1 MPKPNMSNLAHK
13 TAKFLTQFKKK
24 YHRRASAANTR
35 RFQRKFYLNRIRH
48 TQRADF
54 RRKSFQ
60 NMPNEL
66 MENEDMG
73 SYMSAPAPGPE
84 PAPAAAAA
92 AEINEL
98 REMRRRA
105 QIKRAKEKAE
115 QKAKQAKITAKAK
128 ATRATRKAIEEEQAK
143 ATKMAN
149 ASKKLAIKEGRAARA
164 DRRAAIRAQFQGRID
179 AAQAARAAGNVAGA
193 DAMED
198 EIREEIREQEAN
210 KGNTGLEDIFKNL
223 GL

>member
-1 MPKPNMSNLAHK
+1 MPKPNMSNLGNK

-24 YHRRASAANTR
+24 HHRRASAVDTR
-35 RFQRKFYLNRIRH
+35 RFQRKLYLNRIRH

-54 RRKSFQ
+54 RRKYIR

-73 SYMSAPAPGPE
+73 SYMSAPGSAPGS
-84 PAPAAAAA
+84 APAAA

-115 QKAKQAKITAKAK
+115 QKAKQAKITAKAR
-128 ATRATRKAIEEEQAK
+128 ATRATRKALEEEQAK
-143 ATKMAN
+143 SEKMAMT
-149 ASKKLAIKEGRAARA
+149 SKKLAIKEGR
-164 DRRAAIRAQFQGRID
+164 
-179 AAQAARAAGNVAGA
+179 AARAAGNVAGA